1 MNVPAYNRGRLVFL
15 FVLFA
20 VSSAHAGEQDD
31 AANSRIHEIAQSV
44 SQAFYKECFNEPL
57 EGFSVISYYVDP
69 DMNIP
74 MIYVSANYG
83 DTLRISENDK
93 AVFAY
98 SARDESKRP
107 SVFEGQSITP
117 PVSKERLFEFL
128 QPFLTY
134 FGQTA
139 VFSDYKTIVWGS
151 AGVSKNSEEY
161 QLLPVEYQRNVV
173 LSGVDYK
180 PIHFSIKASPLT
192 GRPTYIIFRPIIY
205 PKSSKSVL
213 DDPCDSVSI
222 VKKWI
227 RSHLTLWF
235 ICKVQDENCESYKKV
250 ISQHKTSLTR
260 NQERYTYY
268 DVAYCW
274 EVPYT
279 EKSTDMDGN
288 KSMFQCYAYVS
299 IESGEV
305 ISWVLDDII
314 SGAVRGKS
322 QDKRGFFS
330 CSGRE

>member
-1 MNVPAYNRGRLVFL
+1 MNVPAYNRGRLAFL

-20 VSSAHAGEQDD
+20 ASSVHAGEQDD

-83 DTLRISENDK
+83 DTLCISENDK

-98 SARDESKRP
+98 SSARDESKRP
-107 SVFEGQSITP
+107 SVFVGESITP
-117 PVSKERLFEFL
+117 PVSKERLFECL
-128 QPFLTY
+128 QPFLTF

-180 PIHFSIKASPLT
+180 PIHFSIEASPLT

-205 PKSSKSVL
+205 PKSRASVL
-213 DDPCDSVSI
+213 DDPCGAVSI
-222 VKKWI
+222 VKKWK
-227 RSHLTLWF
+227 RSHLSLWF
-235 ICKVQDENCESYKKV
+235 CKVQDENCASYKKV

-279 EKSTDMDGN
+279 ERSADNDGL
-288 KSMFQCYAYVS
+288 FQCYAYVS
-299 IESGEV
+299 LESGEV
-305 ISWVLDDII
+305 ISWVVDDII
-314 SGAVRGKS
+314 PGSVRGKS

>member
-1 MNVPAYNRGRLVFL
+1 MNVPAYNRGRLAFL

-20 VSSAHAGEQDD
+20 VSSVHAGEQDD
-31 AANSRIHEIAQSV
+31 AANSRIHEIAQNV
-44 SQAFYKECFNEPL
+44 SKAFYKECLNEPL
-57 EGFSVISYYVDP
+57 EEFSVTSRYVDVE
-69 DMNIP
+69 MNIP

-83 DTLRISENDK
+83 DALCIAENDA
-93 AVFAY
+93 AVFGY
-98 SARDESKRP
+98 SARDESRRP

-139 VFSDYKTIVWGS
+139 VFSVYNIGVVGS
-151 AGVSKNSEEY
+151 AGVPKNSEEY
-161 QLLPVEYQRNVV
+161 QLLPVRYRRNVKV
-173 LSGVDYK
+173 SGIDYK
-180 PIHFSIKASPLT
+180 PIHFSIMASPLT
-192 GRPTYIIFRPIIY
+192 GRPTYIRFRPIIY

-235 ICKVQDENCESYKKV
+235 ICKVQDENCASYKKV

-279 EKSTDMDGN
+279 ERSADNDGL
-288 KSMFQCYAYVS
+288 FQCYAYVS

-305 ISWVLDDII
+305 ISWVVDNII
-314 SGAVRGKS
+314 PGSVRGKS

>member
-1 MNVPAYNRGRLVFL
+1 MNVPAYNRGRLAFL

-20 VSSAHAGEQDD
+20 ASSVHAGEQDD

-107 SVFEGQSITP
+107 SVFEGQSIAP

-235 ICKVQDENCESYKKV
+235 ICKVQDENCASYKKV

-279 EKSTDMDGN
+279 ERSADNDGL
-288 KSMFQCYAYVS
+288 FQCYAYVS
-299 IESGEV
+299 LESGEV
-305 ISWVLDDII
+305 ISWVVDNII
-314 SGAVRGKS
+314 PGSVRGKS